1 MRLST
6 QQFFI
11 QNLTNVQQSNAN
23 LFKYQQQLSTGK
35 KLSKPSDDP
44 LAATQINKFE
54 RLIARNEVFSRNV
67 DVAERR
73 LNLQESTLNLA
84 IDSVLRIKD
93 LTIQAN
99 NGGLSDSDL
108 NIIGTELNQLLGQL
122 AGVANTQDAQG
133 EFLFSG
139 FKGQTQP
146 YQLDP
151 VTDSYIFRG
160 DAGQRFLNVGENTTI
175 ASTDSGASI
184 FGTGEENLLNTVKRM
199 ADALNGDP
207 PNRSVFN
214 AQQPDLERFFEQ
226 AITVRSKIGARLK
239 VLEDQR
245 EQLADI
251 KLFTQNTLSRF
262 KDTDYYEAASKLAL
276 EQNALEATYIT
287 FSKIQELNLFNF
299 IR

>member
-23 LFKYQQQLSTGK
+23 VFKYQQQLSTGK

-73 LNLQESTLNLA
+73 LKLQESTLTLVV
-84 IDSVLRIKD
+84 DSLQKIKE
-93 LTIQAN
+93 LSVQAN
-99 NGGLSDSDL
+99 NGALSNTDL

-122 AGVANTQDAQG
+122 AGAVNTQDAQG
-133 EFLFSG
+133 EYLFSG

-146 YQLDP
+146 YKLNASDNYVFQ
-151 VTDSYIFRG
+151 G

-175 ASTDSGASI
+175 ASTDSGAGM
-184 FGTGEENLLNTVKRM
+184 FGTGEENLLNTVKQM
-199 ADALNGDP
+199 AEALTGNPPSIGAFNGQLDALNG
-207 PNRSVFN
+207 
-214 AQQPDLERFFEQ
+214 FFEQ
-226 AITVRSKIGARLK
+226 TITTRSQIGARLK

-276 EQNALEATYIT
+276 EQNALEATYLT

>member
-23 LFKYQQQLSTGK
+23 VFKYQQQLSTGK

-73 LNLQESTLNLA
+73 LKLQESTLDLVV
-84 IDSVLRIKD
+84 DSTLRIKD
-93 LTIQAN
+93 LSIQAN
-99 NGGLSDSDL
+99 NGSLSPSDL
-108 NIIGTELNQLLGQL
+108 RIIATELKELLGQI
-122 AGVANTQDAQG
+122 AGAVNTQDAQG
-133 EFLFSG
+133 EYLFSG
-139 FKGQTQP
+139 FKGQTIP
-146 YQLDP
+146 YKQDA
-151 VTDSYIFRG
+151 DGNYIYQG

-175 ASTDSGASI
+175 ASTDPGGSI
-184 FGTGEENLLNTVKRM
+184 FGVRDENILNAVRRM
-199 ADALNGDP
+199 AEALNSEPADK
-207 PNRSVFN
+207 STFN
-214 AQQPDLERFFEQ
+214 TELAKVDGFFEQ
-226 AITVRSKIGARLK
+226 TITTRSQIGARLK

-251 KLFTQNTLSRF
+251 KLFTQNTLSKFR
-262 KDTDYYEAASKLAL
+262 DTDYYEATSKLVL
-276 EQNALEATYIT
+276 EQNALEATYLT

>member
-23 LFKYQQQLSTGK
+23 IFKYQQQLSTGK

-73 LNLQESTLNLA
+73 LKLQESTLDLVV
-84 IDSVLRIKD
+84 DSTLRIKD
-93 LTIQAN
+93 LSIQAN
-99 NGGLSDSDL
+99 NGSLSPNDL
-108 NIIGTELNQLLGQL
+108 RIIATELNELLGQL
-122 AGVANTQDAQG
+122 AGAVNTQDAQG

-139 FKGQTQP
+139 FKGMTQP
-146 YQLDP
+146 YKPDINGNFVYQ
-151 VTDSYIFRG
+151 G
-160 DAGQRFLNVGENTTI
+160 DLGQRFLNVGENTTI
-175 ASTDSGASI
+175 ASTDPGGSI
-184 FGTGEENLLNTVKRM
+184 FGVGDDNLLNAVKRM
-199 ADALNGDP
+199 AEALNVEPADK
-207 PNRSVFN
+207 VAFN
-214 AQQPDLERFFEQ
+214 QDLERVNQFFEQ
-226 AITVRSKIGARLK
+226 TITSRSQIGARLK

-251 KLFTQNTLSRF
+251 KLFTQNTLSKF
-262 KDTDYYEAASKLAL
+262 QDTDYYEAASKLAL
-276 EQNALEATYIT
+276 EQNALEATYLT
-287 FSKIQELNLFNF
+287 FSKIQQLNLFNF

>member
-11 QNLTNVQQSNAN
+11 QNLVNVQQSNAN
-23 LFKYQQQLSTGK
+23 VFKYQQQLSTGK

-73 LNLQESTLNLA
+73 LKLEESTLTLV
-84 IDSVLRIKD
+84 IDTTLRIKD
-93 LTIQAN
+93 LSIQAN
-99 NGGLSDSDL
+99 NGGMSDADL
-108 NIIGTELNQLLGQL
+108 KIIGEELEQLLGQL
-122 AGVANTQDAQG
+122 AGAVNTQDAQG
-133 EFLFSG
+133 EYLFSG

-146 YQLDP
+146 YKPDAAGNY
-151 VTDSYIFRG
+151 VYRG
-160 DAGQRFLNVGENTTI
+160 DEGQRFLNVGENTTI
-175 ASTDSGASI
+175 ASTDAGAGI

-199 ADALNGDP
+199 ADALNADP
-207 PNRSVFN
+207 PNLQDFN
-214 AQQPDLERFFEQ
+214 AERADLDRFFEQ
-226 AITVRSKIGARLK
+226 SITTRSQIGARLK

-251 KLFTQNTLSRF
+251 KLFTQNTLSSF
-262 KDTDYYEAASKLAL
+262 QDTDYYEAASKLAL
-276 EQNALEATYIT
+276 EQNALEATYLT
-287 FSKIQELNLFNF
+287 FSKIQQLSLFNYL
-299 IR
+299 R

>member
-11 QNLTNVQQSNAN
+11 QNLSNVQQSNAQV
-23 LFKYQQQLSTGK
+23 FKYQQQLSTGK

-73 LNLQESTLNLA
+73 LQLEESSLDLA
-84 IDSVLRIKD
+84 VDSMLRIKD
-93 LTIQAN
+93 LSIQAN
-99 NGGLSDSDL
+99 NGGLSDAEL
-108 NIIGTELNQLLGQL
+108 NIIGTELRELLGQL
-122 AGVANTQDAQG
+122 EGVVNTQDAQG
-133 EFLFSG
+133 EYLFAG
-139 FKGQTQP
+139 FKGQTKP
-146 YQLDP
+146 YQLDEDDNY
-151 VTDSYIFRG
+151 VYLG

-175 ASTDSGASI
+175 ASTDAGADI
-184 FGTGEENLLNTVKRM
+184 FGVGEDNLLNTVKRM
-199 ADALNGDP
+199 ADALSGNP
-207 PNRSVFN
+207 PSREAFN
-214 AQQPDLERFFEQ
+214 TERDDLDNFFDQ
-226 AITVRSKIGARLK
+226 TVTTRSKIGARLN
-239 VLEDQR
+239 VLTDQR

-251 KLFTQNTLSRF
+251 KLFTQNTLSKFR
-262 KDTDYYEAASKLAL
+262 DTDYYEAASNLAL